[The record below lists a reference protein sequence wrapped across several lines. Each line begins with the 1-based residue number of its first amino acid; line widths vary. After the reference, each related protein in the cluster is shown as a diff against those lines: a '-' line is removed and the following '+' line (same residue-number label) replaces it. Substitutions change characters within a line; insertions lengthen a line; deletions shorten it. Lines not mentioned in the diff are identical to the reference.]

1 MNRLK
6 VLVHLMLCS
15 LWLAQLEGLH
25 NGLKGHQ
32 EHQAE
37 VLCLWAYWMSV
48 RDAAVAPQG
57 VETQQKFWHLA
68 QCNIFTGSQFMHI
81 KKKHTHTQKNSALIL
96 HRARPTNGQA
106 NSLAWRGIHT

>member
-15 LWLAQLEGLH
+15 SWLAQLGLH
-25 NGLKGHQ
+25 NGLQGHQ

-81 KKKHTHTQKNSALIL
+81 LKKKHTHKKTLL
-96 HRARPTNGQA
+96 
-106 NSLAWRGIHT
+106 